1 MLPLISMTPDQHL
14 INKLT
19 KSRRIISSEV
29 ASPYSGRLFPP
40 MLEAEVQQEFERR
53 EELLNN
59 MHEAEAREAGVEVEL
74 TTKTEIIQR
83 RIQVLTEMLAAEQ
96 PSDDSKADNIAE
108 GKARDAIEALN
119 EADALFVTC

>member
-1 MLPLISMTPDQHL
+1 
-14 INKLT
+14 
-19 KSRRIISSEV
+19 
-29 ASPYSGRLFPP
+29 

-53 EELLNN
+53 EELLKN

-96 PSDDSKADNIAE
+96 PSDDSKAATIAE
-108 GKARDAIEALN
+108 GKAPDAI
-119 EADALFVTC
+119 T